1 MNGTHSSSANIHRP
15 SVVNNNQK
23 FVRIL
28 NPTVIPHALTY
39 PHLMLFID
47 SIHIGWLNRPARR
60 LSPGSRHYYFVVGCC
75 CQIIVGGG
83 HRINVS
89 DDSML
94 VADVSV
100 CINDGSVGD
109 GSIGDGS
116 ILVGDNSPRVN
127 ITERALVVNPATATV
142 GLEAATGMSWL
153 SSSLSVAVYGF
164 PQYAWRDW

>member
-1 MNGTHSSSANIHRP
+1 M
-15 SVVNNNQK
+15 
-23 FVRIL
+23 
-28 NPTVIPHALTY
+28 IPFTLDGSTDLPA
-39 PHLMLFID
+39 D
-47 SIHIGWLNRPARR
+47 SRR
-60 LSPGSRHYYFVVGCC
+60 AAGFFVVGCC
-75 CQIIVGGG
+75 CHIIVDGG

-100 CINDGSVGD
+100 RINFASVGD

-116 ILVGDNSPRVN
+116 ILVGDNIPRVN

-142 GLEAATGMSWL
+142 GLEAVAGMLSL

-164 PQYAWRDW
+164 PQYAWHDW